1 MNDNNKNPP
10 NIQQSIVAF
19 EIKNI
24 WWFPPKKKK
33 KILEKY
39 CFSYLLDR
47 YSDIPTHF
55 QLKNSWKKMTI

>member
-33 KILEKY
+33 KNSRKVL
-39 CFSYLLDR
+39 FLLF
-47 YSDIPTHF
+47 T
-55 QLKNSWKKMTI
+55 W